1 MHIIARIR
9 TDFPDKF
16 GVPRQSG
23 LAAALRGKVVFE
35 PAFRSPEAVRR
46 LEEFSHIWL
55 LWEFSRARREGWHA
69 TVRPPRLGGN
79 ERVGVFASRS
89 PFRPNPIGL
98 SAVRLERVALEP
110 QDGPVLYVAGVDMLD
125 GTPVYDIKP
134 YVPLTDCIA
143 DATEGYT
150 KTTRAHALEVVFPP
164 ALLAQVPADK
174 REALLS
180 VLAQDPRPGYLQED
194 ARRVY
199 GVPFA
204 GLDVKFR
211 VEGQRLI
218 VCGLEA
224 VG

>member
-1 MHIIARIR
+1 M
-9 TDFPDKF
+9 
-16 GVPRQSG
+16 
-23 LAAALRGKVVFE
+23 FE

-69 TVRPPRLGGN
+69 TVRPPRWAETSGSACLPAVRRFG
-79 ERVGVFASRS
+79 
-89 PFRPNPIGL
+89 PIPSGL

-218 VCGLEA
+218 VCGLET